1 MDVYGNVCTRPMLN
15 KSRCLACVRQAS
27 MELEVF
33 TDQAGAKVQGLAYEG
48 GGNNIP
54 AESRSKWT

>member
-1 MDVYGNVCTRPMLN
+1 MG
-15 KSRCLACVRQAS
+15 
-27 MELEVF
+27 LEVF